1 MTSVAVFDIQCVFP
15 QPNVY
20 VLLKRSSLGV
30 GGGGEE
36 QSDFE
41 TLASAEFGS

>member
-20 VLLKRSSLGV
+20 VLLKRSSLGA
-30 GGGGEE
+30 GGEE

>member
-1 MTSVAVFDIQCVFP
+1 MTSVAIFDMQCVFP
-15 QPNVY
+15 QPKVS
-20 VLLKRSSLGV
+20 VLLKRSSLGE
-30 GGGGEE
+30 GAKKKE

>member
-30 GGGGEE
+30 GGAEE